1 MENQK
6 SAVVIKAI
14 ADQEH
19 NGVIQRFSTVVG
31 LSRSTLSRILS
42 GERKL
47 TIEQAGKIL
56 RGIKP
61 KHRSRFLKSVTSD
74 WWGPESAKLISS

>member
-6 SAVVIKAI
+6 SAIVIKAI
-14 ADQEH
+14 ANQEH

-47 TIEQAGKIL
+47 TVEQAHKIL

-61 KHRSRFLKSVTSD
+61 KHRARFLKSVISD
-74 WWGPESAKLISS
+74 WWGVEFAKLVSS